1 MSTSIASRGTRRRVL
16 RVCLFPLML
25 EVAVVHGDGPLSKTD
40 LVAALQRGG
49 YVILMRHASSPGT
62 VPDAAHSN
70 ADNTKMERQLDE
82 QGQASAR
89 AIGDAF
95 RRLKIPIGEVL
106 SSPTYRALETVK
118 LAKLGQPT
126 TFPEL
131 GQSEQGMSADKRGT
145 RAAWLKAK
153 TAERPPAGTN
163 TLIVTHYPN
172 IAEAFP
178 QEADG
183 LSEGEALIL
192 RPDKDDSASLVAR
205 VKIDEWAS
213 LAATR

>member
-1 MSTSIASRGTRRRVL
+1 MKRHSILKTL
-16 RVCLFPLML
+16 LFLL
-25 EVAVVHGDGPLSKTD
+25 LLVVAAVHGDESLSKAD
-40 LVAALQRGG
+40 LVAALERGG

-62 VPDAAHSN
+62 TPDAAHAN
-70 ADNTKMERQLDE
+70 AGNARLDRQLDE
-82 QGQASAR
+82 QGQTSAR
-89 AIGDAF
+89 AMGDAF
-95 RRLKIPIGEVL
+95 RRLRIPIGKVL

-118 LAKLGQPT
+118 LAKLGPPT

-131 GQSEQGMSADKRGT
+131 GQSDPSDDNGT

-153 TAERPPAGTN
+153 ADEHPAAGTN

-178 QEADG
+178 QEAEG
-183 LSEGEALIL
+183 LAEGEALIL
-192 RPDKDDSASLVAR
+192 QPDKDDRASLVAR
-205 VKIDEWAS
+205 VKIDEWTF